1 MSRFEFTRPET
12 FPPVVKNLII
22 INVLVYVAQMLYDR
36 EGKMSA
42 MFALFPI
49 ESPDFRIY
57 QVVTHMF
64 MHSNSQL
71 SHIIFN
77 MLSLWMFGRVIE
89 VYVGSKRFLTLYI
102 ISGLSAAALHLGI
115 QYFVYDYN
123 DLWSQA
129 VRYDPNTQ
137 MEQIRHLLGPLSP
150 AVGASGA
157 IMGVLVV
164 FGYLFPNTELMLLFF
179 PVPIKAKYF
188 IPGLVAL
195 DLFGGIYRI
204 AGDNIAH
211 WAHLGGALAGFIV
224 VLVWNKTN
232 RNTLY

>member
-1 MSRFEFTRPET
+1 MSNFRYTRPEA

-22 INVLVYVAQMLYDR
+22 INILFYVAQMIYDKD
-36 EGKMSA
+36 GSLTQLL
-42 MFALFPI
+42 ALHPI
-49 ESPDFRIY
+49 ESPYFRIY

-64 MHSNSQL
+64 VHAHDFMHIL
-71 SHIIFN
+71 FN

-89 VYVGSKRFLTLYI
+89 TYLGSKKFLTLYI

-115 QYFVYDYN
+115 QYFVYDF
-123 DLWSQA
+123 DALWAQA
-129 VRYDPNTQ
+129 VQYDPETQ
-137 MEQIRHLLGPLSP
+137 IDQIRTILGPVAP

-157 IMGVLVV
+157 VMGVLVV

-188 IPGLVAL
+188 IPGLVAI
-195 DLFGGIYRI
+195 DLFGGIYRVP
-204 AGDNIAH
+204 GDNIAH
-211 WAHLGGALAGFIV
+211 WAHLGGAVAGFII
-224 VLVWNKTN
+224 VLYWNKTN